1 MKSNKQATYV
11 ELPVFQGSLDLLLHL
26 IQKNK
31 INIYDIPIAEIADQ
45 FIETIKKFETFDLE
59 ITSEF
64 LVLAAQLLF
73 LKSRQL
79 LPESQKTTDDL
90 LLEQELKQDL
100 IDRLITYKTFK
111 NISAYLA
118 SKEKSTGNKYF
129 RDADLDEVITQLT
142 PPDPLV
148 GIEITDLLKA
158 FEGVLKRIEKGED
171 IPLHVQI
178 EQIPVDLMMN
188 DIIRKLIL
196 KPKGIKFRE
205 ILKYGSKIEIII
217 AFIALLELLK
227 DGKVKSE
234 QRGKYNDIFIV
245 PTEKAWDFE
254 DGEIG

>member
-1 MKSNKQATYV
+1 MNSNKQATYV

-45 FIETIKKFETFDLE
+45 FIETIRTYEAFDLE

-79 LPESQKTTDDL
+79 LPEPQKSPDDL
-90 LLEQELKQDL
+90 LMEQEIKQDL

-118 SKEKSTGNKYF
+118 SREESTGDKFF
-129 RDADLDEVITQLT
+129 REVNLEEIMLQIT
-142 PPDPLV
+142 PPDPLE
-148 GIEITDLLKA
+148 GIATIDLLNA
-158 FEGVLKRIEKGED
+158 FEGILKRVEKGEP
-171 IPLHVQI
+171 IPLYVQI
-178 EQIPVDLMMN
+178 EQIPVDLMIN
-188 DIIRKLIL
+188 DIIRKIIL
-196 KPKGIKFRE
+196 KPKGIRFRE
-205 ILKYGSKIEIII
+205 MLRYNSKAEIII
-217 AFIALLELLK
+217 AFIALLDLLK

-234 QRGKYNDIFIV
+234 QKGKNHDIFIV
-245 PTEKAWDFE
+245 PTEKLLDFE
-254 DGEIG
+254 DGKLD